1 MVFGASGGNEIRLVL
16 RQALLP
22 VVAGGSAGRGI
33 ASGVRAAKVDPVK
46 ALRAE

>member
-22 VVAGGSAGRGI
+22 VVAGALLGAALLPACAPRG
-33 ASGVRAAKVDPVK
+33 
-46 ALRAE
+46 